1 MTLETGMKVLLKNL
15 RRSDQKDFSEK
26 FSYANEG
33 PFIVLQVFEN
43 GTVRLAGYFGK
54 PLPTLHNAC
63 NLKKYFESPNLQHQ
77 DDKRHVSETRESSLI

>member
-15 RRSDQKDFSEK
+15 RRSDQKDGK

-33 PFIVLQVFEN
+33 PFADLQVFEN
-43 GTVRLAGYFGK
+43 GTVRLAGSFGK

-77 DDKRHVSETRESSLI
+77 DAKRHVSETRELSLI